1 MTSTPVLPCRSH
13 RNEAKDAQAAQGH
26 MQSPLSSWRRSPSKQ
41 DKKGGKAALTPAV
54 PSITFAAV
62 DADNAAAVAAT
73 YPHRNPFAPSAP
85 AVHAAVP
92 VHCTCS
98 TLTACQ
104 TVPADIMPTVVLAA
118 TANFITAEA
127 MAADVSIATVAAY
140 SMLGVT
146 ITDGAELGDI
156 TAKAVELGN
165 LCK

>member
-1 MTSTPVLPCRSH
+1 
-13 RNEAKDAQAAQGH
+13 
-26 MQSPLSSWRRSPSKQ
+26 
-41 DKKGGKAALTPAV
+41 
-54 PSITFAAV
+54 
-62 DADNAAAVAAT
+62 
-73 YPHRNPFAPSAP
+73 
-85 AVHAAVP
+85 
-92 VHCTCS
+92 
-98 TLTACQ
+98 
-104 TVPADIMPTVVLAA
+104 MPTVVLAA